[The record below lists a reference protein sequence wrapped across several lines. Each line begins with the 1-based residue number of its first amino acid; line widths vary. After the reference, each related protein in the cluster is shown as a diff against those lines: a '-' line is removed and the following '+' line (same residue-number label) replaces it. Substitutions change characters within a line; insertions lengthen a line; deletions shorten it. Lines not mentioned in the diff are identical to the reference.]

1 MEKDIENTQASDDRP
16 CQHQPD
22 ALSTQLKPPGAGSV
36 AMEHKNSSAAAEGH
50 ADLQGD
56 TSLALAFDAFSPPST
71 GQTIGD
77 GGGCQ
82 PQGQSQHGM
91 SASTSLGEAQVLPL
105 APRSALSA
113 ATKVGSTESPGACTR
128 PAKVDLSQPASPF
141 EHDAKPRTGWV
152 GGQCHAAIQGGI
164 SGSSP
169 LPPSLA
175 TKAQPAL
182 SSGRGYRGAAKG
194 KGKRVKAYT
203 HEQWLWMRDRIAYEK
218 VLPFQGE
225 I

>member
-1 MEKDIENTQASDDRP
+1 MHSTRVVLSNHSRVLPAVAPSAEAAGKGSTKVMEKDIENTQASDDRP
-16 CQHQPD
+16 FQHQPD
-22 ALSTQLKPPGAGSV
+22 ALSTQLKPPGAGGV
-36 AMEHKNSSAAAEGH
+36 AMGHKNSSAAAEAQ

-56 TSLALAFDAFSPPST
+56 TSLALAFDASSPPST

-77 GGGCQ
+77 GGDCQ
-82 PQGQSQHGM
+82 PQGQSQHRM
-91 SASTSLGEAQVLPL
+91 SALTSLGGAQVLPL
-105 APRSALSA
+105 APRSALPA
-113 ATKVGSTESPGACTR
+113 ATKVGSTESHDACTR
-128 PAKVDLSQPASPF
+128 
-141 EHDAKPRTGWV
+141 
-152 GGQCHAAIQGGI
+152 GI
-164 SGSSP
+164 RGSSP

-203 HEQWLWMRDRIAYEK
+203 HEQWLWMRDRIAFEK